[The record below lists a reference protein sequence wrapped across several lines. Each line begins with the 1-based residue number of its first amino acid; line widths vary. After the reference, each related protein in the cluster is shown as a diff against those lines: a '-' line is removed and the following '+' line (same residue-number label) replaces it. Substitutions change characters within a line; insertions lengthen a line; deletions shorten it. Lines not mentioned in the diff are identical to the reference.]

1 MKKILLLIA
10 LVTILCGCNTSC
22 GYWLKANF
30 SFSVPNTY
38 EKEIIKDSCRR
49 ETINLKLEE
58 HCWDDRD
65 VSETLERME
74 KQVLAEKLY
83 INKLLITGWR
93 HDTAIVIWASNI
105 PTSLQDKDE
114 LEKHKY
120 HMIREEKCDCRL
132 CK

>member
-10 LVTILCGCNTSC
+10 LVTVLCGCNTSC
-22 GYWLKANF
+22 GYWFKANF

-38 EKEIIKDSCRR
+38 EKEIIKDGCRR

-58 HCWDDRD
+58 HCWHDRD
-65 VSETLERME
+65 VSKTLERME
-74 KQVLAEKLY
+74 KQVFAEKLY

-93 HDTAIVIWASNI
+93 HDTAIVIWASNT
-105 PTSLQDKDE
+105 PTSFEDKDE
-114 LEKHKY
+114 LQKHKY

>member
-1 MKKILLLIA
+1 MKKILLLVA
-10 LVTILCGCNTSC
+10 LVTVLCGCNTSC

-30 SFSVPNTY
+30 SFSVPNKY
-38 EKEIIKDSCRR
+38 EKEIIKDGCSR

-65 VSETLERME
+65 VSRTLKAME
-74 KQVLAEKLY
+74 KQVFAEKLY

-114 LEKHKY
+114 LEIHKY
-120 HMIREEKCDCRL
+120 HMIREEKCNCRL